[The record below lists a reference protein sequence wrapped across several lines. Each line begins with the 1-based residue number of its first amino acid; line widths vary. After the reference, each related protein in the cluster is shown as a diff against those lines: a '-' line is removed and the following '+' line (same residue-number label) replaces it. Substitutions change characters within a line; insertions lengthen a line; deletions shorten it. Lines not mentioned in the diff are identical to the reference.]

1 MSSISQRPWS
11 FAMSARPLI
20 CDREYPEPSG
30 LFGSIARSIFV
41 AGGVGLSAGAGGGED
56 GLREVSASIAWAPVM
71 AARVGVWWEA
81 GGVASASSP
90 RLRRGRGPVY
100 F

>member
-41 AGGVGLSAGAGGGED
+41 AGGVGLDARAGGGAD
-56 GLREVSASIAWAPVM
+56 GFRGVSTPLPGGPPLAPLSW
-71 AARVGVWWEA
+71 VGGDA
-81 GGVASASSP
+81 GA
-90 RLRRGRGPVY
+90 LRRAPSPAFSGAPGAGY

>member
-1 MSSISQRPWS
+1 MSSMSHRPWS

-41 AGGVGLSAGAGGGED
+41 AGGVDSSA
-56 GLREVSASIAWAPVM
+56 R
-71 AARVGVWWEA
+71 ARVGGDGFRAVVTSVA
-81 GGVASASSP
+81 GGPLLGTSSLVGGDGGAARACP
-90 RLRRGRGPVY
+90 FPAFRGAPGGV
-100 F
+100 

>member
-41 AGGVGLSAGAGGGED
+41 ADGDVLCGRAAAWGVGLWGVATSRARGPVLTSLWGGGGAAGGGAT
-56 GLREVSASIAWAPVM
+56 GPAPWVSRAE
-71 AARVGVWWEA
+71 GWWQ
-81 GGVASASSP
+81 
-90 RLRRGRGPVY
+90 
-100 F
+100 